1 MSKENDWAIYKYP
14 ISNPKDYI
22 ELYLPKKA
30 KILHFDYQDDHF
42 QVWAFVDPQAES
54 ETRVFRFAG
63 TGHSIN
69 PKQKLHFIGTAII
82 PPSGHLVFHLFEVL
96 K

>member
-1 MSKENDWAIYKYP
+1 MNKNDWVIYKYP
-14 ISNPKDYI
+14 IICPKDYI

-63 TGHSIN
+63 TGHPIN
-69 PKQKLHFIGTAII
+69 PKQKLHFIGTAIT
-82 PPSGHLVFHLFEVL
+82 PSGHLVFHLFEVL